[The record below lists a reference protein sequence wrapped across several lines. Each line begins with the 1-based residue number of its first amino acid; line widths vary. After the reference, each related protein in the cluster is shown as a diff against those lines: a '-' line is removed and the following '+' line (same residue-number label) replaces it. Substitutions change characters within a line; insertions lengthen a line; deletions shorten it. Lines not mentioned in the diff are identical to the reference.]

1 MFRSDHRWGA
11 QSELARRLGTST
23 QMLYMYK
30 SGKSGLSI
38 KQAQRWA
45 EVLGVDFIRLL
56 TAPARDRPKLLGLD
70 K

>member
-1 MFRSDHRWGA
+1 MFKTDQRRGA
-11 QSELARRLGTST
+11 QSDLARRLGTST
-23 QMLYMYK
+23 QMIYMYK
-30 SGKSGLSI
+30 SGKSGLSV

-70 K
+70 E